1 MAAGTI
7 LTVLANVPWGQVIDA
22 APKVADSAT
31 KLWKTVRRNKNGTSD
46 DELNPLI
53 DSEEKNTTEDNIS
66 AMRTQVLNLQ
76 EEVQQLRAEMND
88 AAELIK
94 SLADQNT
101 ALIQRVETN
110 RQQLRRYALGSSGV
124 CLGLLG
130 VLAYVLSQQ

>member
-31 KLWKTVRRNKNGTSD
+31 KLWKTVRRNKNSNSD
-46 DELNPLI
+46 DEATALVEQENAETPQDKLA
-53 DSEEKNTTEDNIS
+53 
-66 AMRTQVLNLQ
+66 AMRTQVVNLQ
-76 EEVQQLRAEMND
+76 EEVQQLRGEMND

-110 RQQLRRYALGSSGV
+110 RQQLRRFAFGFAAV
-124 CLGLLG
+124 CMGLMG
-130 VLAYVLSQQ
+130 VLVYVLLK

>member
-31 KLWKTVRRNKNGTSD
+31 KLWKTVRRNKNNGAEDESD
-46 DELNPLI
+46 TLVSGETTQ
-53 DSEEKNTTEDNIS
+53 TTEDKLGALHTHILGLES
-66 AMRTQVLNLQ
+66 
-76 EEVQQLRAEMND
+76 EVQQLRGEMND

-101 ALIQRVETN
+101 ALIQRVEIN
-110 RQQLRRYALGSSGV
+110 RRQLRQVTLGFASICV
-124 CLGLLG
+124 GLACT
-130 VLAYVLSQQ
+130 LAYVLLR

>member
-31 KLWKTVRRNKNGTSD
+31 KLWKTVRRNKNDNSG
-46 DELNPLI
+46 DENDALVVPEG
-53 DSEEKNTTEDNIS
+53 SNTPEDKVAAI
-66 AMRTQVLNLQ
+66 RTQMLELQ
-76 EEVQQLRAEMND
+76 EEVQQLRGEMND

-101 ALIQRVETN
+101 ALIQRVEIN
-110 RQQLRRYALGSSGV
+110 RRQLRRFALGFASV
-124 CLGLLG
+124 CMGLVG
-130 VLAYVLSQQ
+130 TLAYVLLQ